1 MDFKQITIGDVAV
14 LLGIIAAAYT
24 FYKMVKELKKPREEK
39 DKKIETN
46 LKEHTETLEKHETIL
61 NDHTVK
67 LEKIDRSLEVISDD
81 IKESSEYTK
90 ESDDLIKAALCSMQ
104 RQSLLNECEKY
115 IKRGFATL
123 EQKETITSQYDS
135 YHALG
140 GNSFVTTLYEQVMKL
155 PLDKGE

>member
-61 NDHTVK
+61 NDHTTK

-155 PLDKGE
+155 PLEKGE

>member
-39 DKKIETN
+39 DKKIENN
-46 LKEHTETLEKHETIL
+46 LKEHTETLGKHETIL
-61 NDHTVK
+61 NDHTTK
-67 LEKIDRSLEVISDD
+67 LEKIDHSLELISDD

-104 RQSLLNECEKY
+104 RQSLLNECEKC

-155 PLDKGE
+155 PLEKGE

>member
-1 MDFKQITIGDVAV
+1 MDFKQITIGDIAV

-39 DKKIETN
+39 EKKIEKN
-46 LKEHTETLEKHETIL
+46 LQEHKETLDKHENIL

-67 LEKIDRSLEVISDD
+67 LEKIDNSLDGISGDL
-81 IKESSEYTK
+81 KESSEYIK

-123 EQKETITSQYDS
+123 EQKETITSQYES

-140 GNSFVTTLYEQVMKL
+140 GNSFVTKLYDQVINL
-155 PLDKGE
+155 PISKGD

>member
-39 DKKIETN
+39 DKKIENN
-46 LKEHTETLEKHETIL
+46 LKEHTETLGKHETIL
-61 NDHTVK
+61 NDHTTK

-104 RQSLLNECEKY
+104 RQSLLNECEKC

-155 PLDKGE
+155 PLEKGE